1 MQLSP
6 YTFLQMAK
14 YNYIISLGR
23 DCACTSFMQRQ
34 NLRYASFPFD
44 WLTAVELAPRL
55 DLLLNE
61 FEDFLHLQDLRYL
74 EKPTGIVGDAKCD
87 NYQNVRNGFIYY
99 HDFPAGIAI
108 NQSYLGVKEKYD
120 RRIERMLSILKSS
133 KSVLLVWYAH
143 EPLLSS
149 AEEIVQYRRRI
160 TKKYGE
166 RIDLLIIEND
176 LSVNPDDYEIEDLG
190 DGVCKI
196 RANTKPDNRTD
207 RANLGNVK
215 VGDRIFNEQCVL
227 KYRNIFLFMK
237 TLRKRVIKLASL
249 ALFFNRDLRRAFRKK
264 HSEFRHSSRR

>member
-1 MQLSP
+1 MILMQI
-6 YTFLQMAK
+6 FMHMMK

-23 DCACTSFMQRQ
+23 DCACASFMQRH
-34 NLRYASFPFD
+34 NLRHASFPFD

-61 FEDFLHLQDLRYL
+61 FEDFLNLQDLRYL

-87 NYQNVRNGFIYY
+87 NYQNVRNGFIHY
-99 HDFPAGIAI
+99 HDFPAGIAV
-108 NQSYLGVKEKYD
+108 NQSYSGVKEKYD

-160 TKKYGE
+160 AKKYGK

-176 LSVNPDDYEIEDLG
+176 LSVNPDDYEIEDLV

-196 RANTKPDNRTD
+196 RANTNPDD
-207 RANLGNVK
+207 DEHANLGNVK

-227 KYRNIFLFMK
+227 KYRQIFLSMK

-249 ALFFNRDLRRAFRKK
+249 VLFFNRDLRRAFRKK
-264 HSEFRHSSRR
+264 HSR